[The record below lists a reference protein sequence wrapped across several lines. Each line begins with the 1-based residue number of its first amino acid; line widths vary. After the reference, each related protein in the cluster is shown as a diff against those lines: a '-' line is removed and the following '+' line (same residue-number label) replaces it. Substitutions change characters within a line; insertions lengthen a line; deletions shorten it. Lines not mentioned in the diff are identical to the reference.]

1 MRRWIR
7 HMRGMAQGI
16 GRRKTRLLRRLQLA
30 ANGRFVLDARDLAER
45 LINRPLVSLSLFFSH
60 SSTQDF
66 STWTTSH
73 PAD

>member
-45 LINRPLVSLSLFFSH
+45 LINR

-66 STWTTSH
+66 LTWTTSQ

>member
-45 LINRPLVSLSLFFSH
+45 LINRPLVSLSLFFSLL
-60 SSTQDF
+60 
-66 STWTTSH
+66 H
-73 PAD
+73 PRFFDVDNLSAC